1 VLKAV
6 ERTLAFMTPAERARY
21 YLFLALRAI
30 VGLFDLVGI
39 LAIGFLATS
48 IALFITL
55 GSDSSRVIEFAGVAI
70 PAVTAQTLPIVA
82 AVILALFLAKALFSI
97 LLTRSLAHF
106 LALIEARAARQVAK
120 AAFGTG
126 MSQARKYS
134 REDIYF
140 AVQTGSPA
148 AFNSLLNFTGTLVAE
163 GTLFLLV
170 MIAFVVIDPLA
181 ALVTIIYFGLVAWLM
196 QALIGNR
203 MKKASQ
209 RVNEGTIAAN
219 TNIGDLSEALK
230 EATVLGKKDFF
241 LDRIYEARV
250 KAASNYAT
258 QFVLKGMPRYI
269 VETALILAISLFVL
283 YQAIQGDLV
292 LAAGTLGVFLSG
304 GLRLTA
310 SLLPLQSALL
320 SIKSAVPPAEKA
332 LDLLVEGTGQR
343 SAGASA
349 STSASS
355 STTKPARV
363 EIANLTFTYPNS
375 AQSTI
380 KNLNLTIEP
389 GQQVALKGESG
400 AGKSTIADL
409 ILGLLAPDSGS
420 VLINGKVP
428 ADMAAARPGYL
439 GYVPQKPGLISGT
452 IEANIALGTPRAD
465 VDPRRL
471 VEAIEHAHL
480 TDIINS
486 LPEGIQT
493 DIGKRKDELSGGQ
506 LQRIGLA
513 RALYSQPGLLI
524 LDEATSALDNELENE
539 IRRALEEIRG
549 KVTVVLITHRLNT
562 IQDCD
567 AVFSIRLGRLE
578 I

>member
-1 VLKAV
+1 
-6 ERTLAFMTPAERARY
+6 MTPAERARY

-30 VGLFDLVGI
+30 VGLFDMVGI

-55 GSDSSRVIEFAGVAI
+55 GSDSSRVIEFAGVVI

-126 MSQARKYS
+126 LAQARKYS

-170 MIAFVVIDPLA
+170 IIAFIVINPLA
-181 ALVTIIYFGLVAWLM
+181 ALATIIYFGLVAWVM

-203 MKKASQ
+203 MKRASE
-209 RVNEGTIAAN
+209 RVNEGTISAN
-219 TNIGDLSEALK
+219 ASIGDLSEAIK

-241 LDRIYEARV
+241 LDRIYESRV

-258 QFVLKGMPRYI
+258 QFVLNGMPRYI
-269 VETALILAISLFVL
+269 VETALILAVSLFVL

-292 LAAGTLGVFLSG
+292 SAAGTLGVFLSG

-320 SIKSAVPPAEKA
+320 YIKAAVPPAEKA
-332 LDLLVEGTGQR
+332 LDLLSEL
-343 SAGASA
+343 SAEQSEVASA
-349 STSASS
+349 SKSASS
-355 STTKPARV
+355 ATPEPAKV
-363 EIANLTFTYPNS
+363 EIADLSFTYPNS
-375 AQSTI
+375 REPTI

-389 GQQVALKGESG
+389 GQQVALMGESG

-409 ILGLLAPDSGS
+409 ILGLITPDSGT

-428 ADMAAARPGYL
+428 ANLAAAEPGYL
-439 GYVPQKPGLISGT
+439 GYVPQKPGLIAGT
-452 IEANIALGTPRAD
+452 IEANIAFGIPFD
-465 VDPRRL
+465 EIDQSRL
-471 VEAIEHAHL
+471 AQAIDAAHL
-480 TDIINS
+480 TGVIES
-486 LPEGIQT
+486 LPKGVHT

-506 LQRIGLA
+506 LQRLGLA
-513 RALYSQPGLLI
+513 RALYSQPGLLV
-524 LDEATSALDNELENE
+524 LDEATSALDEESENE
-539 IRRALEEIRG
+539 IKRALNELRG
-549 KVTVVLITHRLNT
+549 NVTILVIAHRQSSVGGSDFVL
-562 IQDCD
+562 
-567 AVFSIRLGRLE
+567 SLGRYKASE
-578 I
+578 SEQAN